1 VALVGQDGQ
10 EGSAC
15 GHTEP
20 PPSRLRRCGEPRRSS
35 RIPHASGG
43 GRTSESEARFQRR
56 NALGVPAFAKAT
68 ARPPELERYVER
80 EAEGPGASEKKLA
93 GRRECEFC

>member
-1 VALVGQDGQ
+1 
-10 EGSAC
+10 
-15 GHTEP
+15 
-20 PPSRLRRCGEPRRSS
+20 
-35 RIPHASGG
+35 
-43 GRTSESEARFQRR
+43 
-56 NALGVPAFAKAT
+56 VPAFAKAT